1 MTECWRDIPEW
12 EGLYQVSDH
21 GRVRSVQRKV
31 VCGRRHAVT
40 RVQPARVISPYRV
53 RSKTPKVALWRDGK
67 ALQIQVVTL
76 VARAFGRVARGHKVR
91 RPLPLPP
98 GPRFIWSHE
107 REEVRH
113 GKN

>member
-12 EGLYQVSDH
+12 EGLYQVSDR
-21 GRVRSVQRKV
+21 GRVRSVQREV
-31 VCGRRHAVT
+31 LCGRRHAVT
-40 RVQPARVISPYRV
+40 RTQPARIISPYKV

-67 ALQIQVVTL
+67 ALQIQVETL
-76 VARAFGRVARGHKVR
+76 VARAFGGTPSR

-107 REEVRH
+107 RIGGH
-113 GKN
+113 